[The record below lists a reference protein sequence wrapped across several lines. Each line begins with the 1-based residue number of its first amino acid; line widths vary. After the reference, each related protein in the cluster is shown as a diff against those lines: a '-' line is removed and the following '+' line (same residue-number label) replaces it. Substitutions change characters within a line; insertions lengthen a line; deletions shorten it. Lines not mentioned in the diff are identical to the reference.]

1 MAHELESIWILIHP
15 PLAILGYAFTFLAL
29 KKAVELVS
37 KGERDQEVRVKDLR
51 ISLTIAFGLTFLGL
65 VTGMIWAWMAWGSP
79 WSWDPKETATLFI
92 FVALTGTYLINILK
106 KPVLWQMIGLIITS
120 ICILIT
126 VAISFLDIGLHSFG

>member
-1 MAHELESIWILIHP
+1 MAHELESYWILIHP

-29 KKAVELVS
+29 KKAAYLVR
-37 KGERDQEVRVKDLR
+37 KGEKAKEEMVKDLK
-51 ISLTIAFGLTFLGL
+51 ISLTIAFTLTFLGL
-65 VTGMIWAWMAWGSP
+65 ATGMIWAWMAWGSP

-92 FVALTGTYLINILK
+92 FIFLTGSYMLNILK